1 MDESAVLVEESFLD
15 KVLQTGT
22 PVIVI
27 PPYARLAE
35 RVVERIDGL
44 MLTGGPDLNPSYY
57 GQPLNPQT
65 RSGDPRRDE
74 AEIAL
79 ARAALARGIPVLGIC
94 RGCQVLNVACG
105 GTLVQ
110 HIPDTYH
117 GVRHAADDPA
127 ALEGGA
133 FTTHDVIAAPGSVV
147 EATLGPRFVVQ
158 SAHHQAV
165 ATTSEEIA
173 AVTWSEDGV
182 IEAIAH
188 VGRPFVLGVQWHPE
202 ADAGVALFEA
212 LVGAAGSSLISVD
225 TTNAVVPACPT
236 RSGNRTP
243 TARRLA

>member
-1 MDESAVLVEESFLD
+1 MIGVTAWLHRARWSEMDEAAVLVEESFLD
-15 KVLQTGT
+15 KVLQTDT

-44 MLTGGPDLNPSYY
+44 MLTGGPDLNPAYY
-57 GQPLNPQT
+57 GQPRNPQT

-79 ARAALARGIPVLGIC
+79 TRAALARGIPVLGIC

-110 HIPDTYH
+110 HIPDAYR

-133 FTTHDVIAAPGSVV
+133 FTTHEVIAAPGSAV
-147 EATLGPRFVVQ
+147 EATLGPRFAVQ

-165 ATTSEEIA
+165 AIMSEEIA
-173 AVTWSEDGV
+173 AVAWSEDGV

-188 VGRPFVLGVQWHPE
+188 VSRPFVLGVQWHPE
-202 ADAGVALFEA
+202 ADAGMALFEA
-212 LVGAAGSSLISVD
+212 LVVAAGLV
-225 TTNAVVPACPT
+225 
-236 RSGNRTP
+236 
-243 TARRLA
+243 ARHR